1 MRTRKAVV
9 PKAEEEPGEP
19 SSSEA
24 NGPAPPSL
32 STCMAEQGRSMTS
45 KAGRFCHKKF
55 QSFAKGTEKKFQTR
69 FHFLLY
75 KVYKKKQKKYKGL
88 LLFSL
93 IVFHLIVQISGCRFC
108 LLFILCL
115 VFRFYSYNCSFVCY
129 LLFYF
134 DSFFYVFYSVL
145 LSSATISQLLAPV
158 CSLSASVSMFIC
170 TLSFCLLVIML
181 RSFLFVLFWVHIVH
195 IL

>member
-32 STCMAEQGRSMTS
+32 STCIAEQGRSMTS

-55 QSFAKGTEKKFQTR
+55 QSFVKGTEKKFQTR

-75 KVYKKKQKKYKGL
+75 KVYKKKQKKYRSTKYIQRTPFVFTHSFSFDCANL
-88 LLFSL
+88 RLQVLSAFYTLFSL
-93 IVFHLIVQISGCRFC
+93 Q
-108 LLFILCL
+108 
-115 VFRFYSYNCSFVCY
+115 
-129 LLFYF
+129 
-134 DSFFYVFYSVL
+134 VL
-145 LSSATISQLLAPV
+145 
-158 CSLSASVSMFIC
+158 
-170 TLSFCLLVIML
+170 
-181 RSFLFVLFWVHIVH
+181 
-195 IL
+195 